1 MTSPACQT
9 FCPPDIMA
17 PSLPEL
23 APARLSTSP
32 AAGRWVS
39 PAQRPAHLLGAACVI
54 VGDLIP
60 ERLAQAKSFG
70 CEVVDVSKSATVR
83 GTDQADRW
91 SA

>member
-1 MTSPACQT
+1 M
-9 FCPPDIMA
+9 

-39 PAQRPAHLLGAACVI
+39 PVPPAAQLLGAACVI

-70 CEVVDVSKSATVR
+70 CEVVDVSKSATVAEQI
-83 GTDQADRW
+83 DADRR
-91 SA
+91 SARSGLRCGLRRL